1 MNVAPYVILYLV
13 PAAISAV
20 LAVYGW
26 QRRRTLA
33 TAMPFSLLM
42 TAIVFWSI
50 CHALSAASTT
60 LPQVLFWAQLQY
72 GGIVWVA
79 PLWLLFALAYANG
92 RPSATPTQR
101 VALLALAPLIWLA
114 VLTNDW
120 HHLWWPTAELDT
132 SRPFGSLTVTRG
144 AYFWFHF
151 AYSYGCILLGFWLF
165 VRTMLVAAP
174 PFRRQAQW
182 VVAGALIPVV
192 GNIAHLLGLRTTAVD
207 DPTPFLF
214 AACGLAMFYAA
225 LRYQLLD
232 LAPLAQREVF
242 ASLPDGVVVLDQ
254 RGVVAAINDLAP
266 PLLAISP
273 GDWVG
278 RPLLEI
284 LAGSPLETDLRTL
297 LAAPKT
303 TDAYTTTYETAE
315 GLRGVEIRL
324 RPLLAD
330 GGSRSEPAG
339 TLLVLRDRSY
349 RAHIERSLEQRI
361 GELTALNQLARAAN
375 AAHQTDDMV
384 RAITRELVR
393 VLPGDRV
400 VIGLLT
406 DDGTALRLVI
416 DETPGSAPTLEGQAV
431 LGNDFELLQN
441 ILQAN
446 RSQVINVF
454 DRELE
459 GTATQA
465 ILQREGMRT
474 VLVVPLYSQA
484 APLGAMFVGHADA
497 RTIAPDEARLFE
509 TVGELITD
517 AIVRT
522 QLYEQA
528 QTASRAKTIF
538 LATVSHEL
546 RTPLTSILGFADM
559 LRQGTF
565 GQLPERTD
573 EPLDHVRRGSLK
585 LMRLIND
592 ILDFSKIEA
601 GRFTVECYPVDLTS
615 VIEAVAGAMQPQIL
629 ARGLELKVEIAPD
642 APLVLANSERLDQV
656 LTNLVANAI
665 KFTDHGSITIR
676 TSHDGERMHLSV
688 ADTGIGIP
696 IEQQRDLFQEFQQ
709 FNNRHTHHSR
719 GTGLGLAIS
728 RRLVELMDGSLTV
741 ASALGVGSTFTCDL
755 PIVAET
761 LHEQEAASESSK
773 NVKRKA

>member
-1 MNVAPYVILYLV
+1 
-13 PAAISAV
+13 V
-20 LAVYGW
+20 LALYGW
-26 QRRRTLA
+26 QHRQARAAL
-33 TAMPFSLLM
+33 PFSLLM
-42 TAIVFWSI
+42 AAVVFWSV

-60 LPQVLFWAQLQY
+60 QPEVLLWAQLQY

-92 RPSATPTQR
+92 WPRDTPAQR
-101 VALLALAPLIWLA
+101 LALLAPAPLIWLA

-120 HHLWWPTAELDT
+120 HHLWWPTAVLDT
-132 SRPFGSLTVTRG
+132 SRPFGSLIVTRG
-144 AYFWFHF
+144 VLFWIHF
-151 AYSYGCILLGFWLF
+151 VYSYGCVLLGFGLF
-165 VRTMLVAAP
+165 VRTMLVAVP

-192 GNIAHLLGLRTTAVD
+192 GNIVHLLGLRTTAVD

-254 RGVVAAINDLAP
+254 RGVVAANNDLAP
-266 PLLAISP
+266 PLLAVRP
-273 GDWVG
+273 GKWVG
-278 RPLLEI
+278 RPLLDV
-284 LAGSPLETDLRTL
+284 LAGSPLELDLRAL
-297 LAAPKT
+297 LAAPST
-303 TDAYTTTYETAE
+303 PEAYTTTYETAD
-315 GLRGVEIRL
+315 GPRGVEIRL

-330 GGSRSEPAG
+330 GTRAG

-349 RAHIERSLEQRI
+349 RAHIERSLEQRL
-361 GELTALNQLARAAN
+361 GELTAINQLARAAN

-393 VLPGDRV
+393 VLPSDRI
-400 VIGLLT
+400 VIGLLA
-406 DDGTALRLVI
+406 DDGAALRLVI
-416 DETPGSAPTLEGQAV
+416 DETPRSAPTLEGQAV
-431 LGNDFELLQN
+431 LGNDFEALQH
-441 ILQAN
+441 ILQAG
-446 RSQVINVF
+446 RSQVINVS

-459 GTATQA
+459 GTTTQA
-465 ILQREGMRT
+465 ILRREGMRT

-528 QTASRAKTIF
+528 QAASRAKSIF

-565 GQLPERTD
+565 GELPESTE
-573 EPLDHVRRGSLK
+573 EPLDHVRRSSLK

-592 ILDFSKIEA
+592 LLDFSKIEA
-601 GRFTVECYPVDLTS
+601 GRFTVDCYPVDLPS
-615 VIEAVAGAMQPQIL
+615 VIEAVVGAMQPQIL

-642 APLVLANSERLDQV
+642 TPLVLANSERLEQV

-665 KFTDHGSITIR
+665 KFTDYGAITIR
-676 TSHDGERMHLSV
+676 TSHDSERMRLSV

-696 IEQQRDLFQEFQQ
+696 PAQQRELFQEFQQ
-709 FNNRHTHHSR
+709 LDNRHSRHGR

-728 RRLVELMDGSLTV
+728 RRLVELMGGSLTV
-741 ASALGVGSTFTCDL
+741 MSAPGAGSTFTCEL

-761 LHEQEAASESSK
+761 LHEKEAASEP
-773 NVKRKA
+773 V